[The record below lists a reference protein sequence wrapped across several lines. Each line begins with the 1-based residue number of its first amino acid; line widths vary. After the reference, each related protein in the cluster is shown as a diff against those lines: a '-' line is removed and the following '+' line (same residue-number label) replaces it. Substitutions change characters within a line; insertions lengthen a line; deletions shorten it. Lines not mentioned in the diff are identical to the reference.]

1 MKHILSDR
9 SGEGHIK
16 TAIVIIIAVVIGAL
30 LLAGLYQLFAGENG
44 VIGQM
49 DSEISAM
56 MDYTQELRVER
67 TRNEETGVY
76 TLRYSYDGKHWN
88 TPEMPT
94 YSSTATVYG
103 LADNNSETNPII
115 VAMIR
120 DGNLSYILTS
130 TDGGITWQEKVS
142 FSASSITHFYF
153 GTDAQLPST
162 SGSFSGEKFVVRY
175 KNGNY
180 YTMTSNGDTWTLPTW
195 SDLIPLG

>member
-103 LADNNSETNPII
+103 LAAEELMLLNCG
-115 VAMIR
+115 V
-120 DGNLSYILTS
+120 
-130 TDGGITWQEKVS
+130 
-142 FSASSITHFYF
+142 
-153 GTDAQLPST
+153 
-162 SGSFSGEKFVVRY
+162 GED
-175 KNGNY
+175 
-180 YTMTSNGDTWTLPTW
+180 S
-195 SDLIPLG
+195 

>member
-9 SGEGHIK
+9 SGEGLIK

-103 LADNNSETNPII
+103 LADNNSESDPII
-115 VAMIR
+115 AALIR

-130 TDGGITWQEKVS
+130 TDGGISWEEKLS
-142 FSASSITHFYF
+142 FSAGSISHFYF
-153 GTDAQLPST
+153 GTDDQLPGT

-175 KNGNY
+175 SSGNY
-180 YTMTSNGDTWTLPTW
+180 YTMISNGHTWTLPTW